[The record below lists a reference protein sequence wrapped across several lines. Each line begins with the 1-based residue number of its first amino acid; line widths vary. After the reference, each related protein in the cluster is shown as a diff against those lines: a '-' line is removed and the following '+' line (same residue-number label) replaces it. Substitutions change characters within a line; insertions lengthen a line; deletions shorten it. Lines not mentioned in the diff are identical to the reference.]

1 MCQMGNDAWGT
12 RGFWVPHPSS
22 ASAQSTSLVCPVEQ
36 DFVGRKG
43 LKVLKKNHRLRIW
56 VMKSKPKET
65 GRWRKWM
72 IWAGVDRVGWKEHAR
87 LPEGGPDQ
95 PPLCSLPVKI

>member
-12 RGFWVPHPSS
+12 QRFWVPYPSS

-56 VMKSKPKET
+56 VTKSKLMENRQMAQMGDL
-65 GRWRKWM
+65 GRR
-72 IWAGVDRVGWKEHAR
+72 GWSGLERAC
-87 LPEGGPDQ
+87 
-95 PPLCSLPVKI
+95 PPA